1 MKIKLGLENLS
12 VNDIA
17 SYCFGRLVVN
27 DGFDH
32 TIEYVC
38 TDSREVDE
46 KTLFIVTVGERVDG
60 HNYIESAKKLGCKAF
75 LCQYIP
81 NGVECDD
88 CAFIVVDDS
97 VAAFSHLASGYRSK
111 KKMPSVAITG
121 SVGKT
126 TTKEIVA
133 SVMREKY
140 NVYSTDG
147 NFNSVIGMPMSLMEA
162 PIDKELGVFEM
173 GMSGFGEIRSMSTC
187 ASPSVAIVTN
197 IGTSHLEYLK
207 TRENIRLAKL
217 EIAAGLTHGGHLIL
231 NGDEPLLLEAKDV
244 VGRDDIN
251 YIYISLGENANSD
264 YIAENVRLFG
274 TYSIFDINAKGR
286 VIKDVYVH
294 IPGKHI
300 VFNALCAY
308 AASEIFGLS
317 EEQYR
322 CGISKYTPVGN
333 RQNIYDSGNVKFI
346 ADCYNAAP
354 ESMRAAISVLCGFEG
369 RKIAVLGDM
378 KELGD
383 ASDKLHFELGQYISN
398 KCDMLFTYGE
408 SASKIADGAVFSGF
422 SPDNVF
428 SYSQDECDA
437 IAVRISEMLRSGDVV
452 LFKASRSMK
461 LENIIEKL
469 EIR

>member
-12 VNDIA
+12 VADIA
-17 SYCFGRLVVN
+17 RYCGGTLVCD

-32 TIEYVC
+32 KIEYVC
-38 TDSREVDE
+38 TDSREADE
-46 KTLFIVTVGERVDG
+46 NTLFIVTVGERVDG
-60 HNYIESAKKLGCKAF
+60 HNYIGSAEKLGCRVF

-81 NGVECDD
+81 DGVDTNG
-88 CAFIVVDDS
+88 CAFVVVKDS
-97 VAAFSHLASGYRSK
+97 VAAFSSLAYGYRSE
-111 KKMPSVAITG
+111 MPMRNVAITG

-133 SVMREKY
+133 SVMRQMYK
-140 NVYSTDG
+140 VYSTDG

-162 PIDKELGVFEM
+162 PEDREMGVFEM
-173 GMSGFGEIRSMSTC
+173 GMSGFGEIKSMSEC
-187 ASPSVAIVTN
+187 ASPTVAIVTN

-207 TRENIRLAKL
+207 TRENIRCAKL
-217 EIAAGLTHGGHLIL
+217 EIACGLVDGGSIIL
-231 NGDEPLLLEAKDV
+231 NGDEPLLLEAKKII
-244 VGRDDIN
+244 GREDIN
-251 YIYISLGENANSD
+251 YVYVSLGENVDAD

-274 TYSIFDINAKGR
+274 THSIFDINAKGK
-286 VIKDVYVH
+286 ILKDVYVH

-300 VFNALCAY
+300 VFNAL
-308 AASEIFGLS
+308 AAFAAADVLGLD

-322 CGISKYTPVGN
+322 AGLLQYKPVGN
-333 RQNIYDSGNVKFI
+333 RQNIYDRGGVKII

-378 KELGD
+378 KELGK
-383 ASDKLHFELGQYISN
+383 ASDKLHFELGQYVAS
-398 KCDMLFTYGE
+398 KCEVLITYGE
-408 SASKIADGAVFSGF
+408 SAKMIASGAVASGLNSECVFSFADGEVDAVAKKLGLVLT
-422 SPDNVF
+422 D
-428 SYSQDECDA
+428 
-437 IAVRISEMLRSGDVV
+437 GDVV

-469 EIR
+469 EI